1 MNVHAIQTGTVTI
14 KQAHFQLIGPA
25 ALRLAS
31 ILADPR
37 FTPALPIYAWVIEH
51 PEGVIVID
59 TGETA
64 RTADPDYFN
73 CDPGTGFFFR
83 RNLKMK
89 VSPDQEIGPQLRG
102 LGIPP
107 EEVRWVIMTYLHSD
121 HAGGIEHFPNAQF
134 LVARSEFHGSRQG
147 ALPCRWAEHFKPTLV
162 EYVPDAVGAFQTA
175 SPLTK
180 TGDVWIVPTPGHS
193 LGHQSVLLRTPEHDI
208 LFAGDTTFNESQLRT
223 QTLAGICED
232 LTAAA
237 RSVSVIREQ
246 VQSFPTVYLPTH
258 DPDSAQRLATRQLT
272 TLAG

>member
-1 MNVHAIQTGTVTI
+1 MNLHAIQTGTVTI
-14 KQAHFQLIGPA
+14 KQAHFKLIGPP

-37 FTPALPIYAWVIEH
+37 FTPAIPIHVWVIEH

-89 VSPDQEIGPQLRG
+89 VSPEEEIGPQLRG

-107 EEVRWVIMTYLHSD
+107 EEVRWVIMTHLHSD
-121 HAGGIEHFPNAQF
+121 HAGGIYHFPNAEF
-134 LVARSEFHGSRQG
+134 LVARREFHGSRQG
-147 ALPCRWAEHFKPTLV
+147 ALPCRWATHFKPTLV
-162 EYVPDAVGAFQTA
+162 DYLPERIGAFGTA
-175 SPLTK
+175 YPVTK
-180 TGDVWIVPTPGHS
+180 AGDVWIVPTPGHS
-193 LGHQSVLLRTPEHDI
+193 LGHQSVLLRTPEYDV

-223 QTLAGICED
+223 QTLGGICED
-232 LTAAA
+232 LTVAA

-258 DPDSAQRLATRQLT
+258 DPDSAQRLATRQITKL
-272 TLAG
+272 